1 MPTLNSYV
9 DDMMDHSVFRVH
21 EHPCLFLTCERW
33 EHYHRPTDTPDKLNY
48 EKVAAIAEY
57 VCGLTARVC
66 EAGLKGPSEG
76 YDSTETEL
84 HFLRKTLQPVLGGMG
99 MDLDLDTRQDIG
111 EVVELI

>member
-84 HFLRKTLQPVLGGMG
+84 EQIPSNYSFWFAWKDWHPSTQLFLS
-99 MDLDLDTRQDIG
+99 DDTP
-111 EVVELI
+111 L